1 MYLSVL
7 FFISTDFILSLTIP
21 VKRFRLVS
29 IGLKK

>member
-7 FFISTDFILSLTIP
+7 FFISINFILLLTIP
-21 VKRFRLVS
+21 VKRYKLVS